1 MTAPFIFTSPAEA
14 IGAVGTKLGPSDWL
28 LVKQERIDLFARATG
43 DHQWIHVDPE
53 RAKDGPFGATIA
65 HGYLTFSLINMFLP
79 ELFEARGMK
88 MGVNYGAERL
98 RFPAPVKVN
107 SRVRAV
113 GELVKAEPIGRDA
126 VQTTCR
132 IAIEAE
138 EADKPACVAD
148 IIGRYYF

>member
-1 MTAPFIFTSPAEA
+1 MTTKIPYAELSAYVGKELGFTEWRE
-14 IGAVGTKLGPSDWL
+14 VT
-28 LVKQERIDLFARATG
+28 QERVNTFADAAD

-53 RAKDGPFGATIA
+53 RAKQGPFGSTIA

-79 ELFEARGMK
+79 ELIEARDMK
-88 MGVNYGAERL
+88 MGVNYGAEKL
-98 RFPAPVKVN
+98 RFPAPVPVG

-113 GELVKAEPIGRDA
+113 GELVRAEPIGDDA

-132 IAIEAE
+132 VSIEIE
-138 EADKPACVAD
+138 GGTKPACVAD

>member
-1 MTAPFIFTSPAEA
+1 MTAPFVFSSPGEA
-14 IGAVGTKLGPSDWL
+14 AAGVGRQLGPSGWL
-28 LVKQERIDLFARATG
+28 VLKQDRIDLFAKATG

-53 RAKDGPFGATIA
+53 RAKEGPFGSTIA

-79 ELFEARGMK
+79 ELFEARDMK

-98 RFPAPVKVN
+98 RFPAPVPVG

-113 GELVKAEPIGRDA
+113 GELLKAEPVGEDA

-132 IAIEAE
+132 ISIEI
-138 EADKPACVAD
+138 DGSSKPGCVAD

>member
-1 MTAPFIFTSPAEA
+1 MTAPFVFTSPAEA
-14 IGAVGTKLGPSDWL
+14 IQAVGRKLGPSDWL

-53 RAKDGPFGATIA
+53 RAKGGPFGTTIA

-79 ELFEARGMK
+79 ELFEARNMK
-88 MGVNYGAERL
+88 MGMNYGADKL
-98 RFPAPVKVN
+98 RFPAPVPSG

-113 GELVKAEPIGRDA
+113 GELAKADPIGDDA

-132 IAIEAE
+132 IAIEVE
-138 EADKPACVAD
+138 GGDKPACVAD

>member
-1 MTAPFIFTSPAEA
+1 MTAPFVFSSPAEA
-14 IGAVGTKLGPSDWL
+14 VVAVGTKLGPSGWL
-28 LVKQERIDLFARATG
+28 SVKQDRVDLFAKATG

-53 RAKDGPFGATIA
+53 RAKQGPFGTTIA

-79 ELFEARGMK
+79 ELIEAREMK

-98 RFPAPVKVN
+98 RFPAPVPVG

-113 GELVKAEPIGRDA
+113 GELVKAEPIGDDA

-132 IAIEAE
+132 VTIEIEGAT
-138 EADKPACVAD
+138 KPACVAD